1 MAREKPVINIAFI
14 GHVDAGKSTT
24 IGRLLYDSGA
34 IDPQTIE
41 KYRREAEAKG
51 KAGFEFAY
59 VMDGLKE
66 ERERGV
72 TIDIAHK
79 KFETPKYEITIID
92 CPGHK
97 DFIKN
102 MITGAS
108 QADAAV
114 LVVDVNDHKAGRP
127 QPQTQEHV
135 FLARTLGINQLI
147 VAINK
152 MDTVNY
158 SQEDYEKTKEM
169 IANLIKM
176 VGYDPSKVNFVPVA
190 SLKGDNIVKK
200 SENMPWYNGPTLVEA
215 LDLLE
220 APNLDALAEE
230 PLRLPIQDAYNITGV
245 GLVPVGRVETG
256 VMRPGD
262 KVIVNPTGVIGEV
275 KSIEMHH
282 QAIPEARPGDNV
294 GFNLKGVDKKA
305 VRRGSVVGHPDN
317 PPTVAEEF
325 VAQIV
330 VLNHP
335 TMITVGYKPVVH
347 CHTAQ
352 VACSIVEIIK
362 KIDPRTGQEVTDE
375 NEKHFLRTGDAAI
388 VRLKPEKDMCVET
401 KAEFGRLGSFSMR
414 DMGRTVAA
422 GFVIEVKP
430 KNN

>member
-1 MAREKPVINIAFI
+1 MAKEKPIINIAFI

-34 IDPQTIE
+34 IDPQLIE

-114 LVVDVNDHKAGRP
+114 LVVDVNDHKAGAP
-127 QPQTQEHV
+127 QPQTKEHV
-135 FLARTLGINQLI
+135 FLAKTLGINQLI

-158 SQEDYEKTKEM
+158 NQEDYEKTKEM
-169 IANLIKM
+169 ISNLIKM
-176 VGYDPSKVNFVPVA
+176 VGYDPSKVPFVPVA

-220 APNLDALAEE
+220 PPNLDELANK
-230 PLRLPIQDAYNITGV
+230 PLRLPIQDVYNITGV

-256 VMRPGD
+256 VMKPGD
-262 KVIVNPTGVIGEV
+262 KVIVNPAGATGEV

-282 QAIPEARPGDNV
+282 QQIPEARPGDNV

-305 VRRGSVVGHPDN
+305 IKRGSVIGHPDN

-325 VAQIV
+325 TAQIV

-352 VACSIVEIIK
+352 VACTITEIVK

-375 NEKHFLRTGDAAI
+375 NEKHFLRNGDAA
-388 VRLKPEKDMCVET
+388 VVKLKPEKDMCVE
-401 KAEFGRLGSFSMR
+401 KVSEFGRLGRFSMR
-414 DMGRTVAA
+414 DMGQTVAA
-422 GFVIEVKP
+422 GFVIDVKP